1 MKLFKNIILIIVLIA
16 LAAGAYFYYQHTQQA
31 DPADTYRLA
40 KITQGE
46 IEQTVSAN
54 GTLNPV
60 TLVSVG
66 TQISGIVKKLYV
78 DFNDAVKKDQ
88 VLLEL
93 DNSLFMAQLS
103 QSQASVR
110 NNQASVE
117 LAQANE
123 KRIRQ
128 LYTQEFVSKQE
139 LDTAVQALKSAKAQ
153 LDSARGLLARDQ
165 TNLNFTIIRSPVSGV
180 VVDRVVDVGQ
190 TVAASFQTPTL
201 IKIAQDLSKMQINSS
216 FAEADIGNIKVGQVT
231 KFNVDAY
238 PNRNFEGV
246 VKQVR
251 LNPTNTSNVVTYD
264 VVISVDNNEQLLLP
278 GMTAYVNIGVAKR
291 EQAWLVPNAAL
302 RYKPKSDDNNA
313 DSAKKEA
320 RKNAN
325 GRKRGNKSGDLNTG
339 SIYILKDGKPLAVK
353 VHTGITDGRY
363 TEITSKDLNTHGIN
377 IGTQVIVAELQN
389 NGQTQSGGNMR
400 GPRMF

>member
-1 MKLFKNIILIIVLIA
+1 MKLFKNIILIIALIA
-16 LAAGAYFYYQHTQQA
+16 LSAAAYFYYQRTHQTN
-31 DPADTYRLA
+31 PADTYRLSE
-40 KITQGE
+40 ITQGD

-93 DNSLFMAQLS
+93 DNSLFMAQIS

-110 NNQASVE
+110 NNQAAVE

-128 LYTQEFVSKQE
+128 LYAQEYVSKQE
-139 LDTAVQALKSAKAQ
+139 LDTAVQVLKSAKAQ

-302 RYKPKSDDNNA
+302 RYKPKLDDNTA
-313 DSAKKEA
+313 DSAKNEP
-320 RKNAN
+320 RKNAS
-325 GRKRGNKSGDLNTG
+325 GRKKGNKGSDLNTG
-339 SIYILKDGKPLAVK
+339 SIYILKDGKPLAIK
-353 VHTGITDGRY
+353 VRTGITDGRY
-363 TEITSKDLNTHGIN
+363 TEITGQDLETHGIN
-377 IGTQVIVAELQN
+377 IGTQVIVAELQS
-389 NGQTQSGGNMR
+389 NGQAAGGNMR

>member
-16 LAAGAYFYYQHTQQA
+16 LAAGAYFYYQYTHQA

-40 KITQGE
+40 EITQGE

-93 DNSLFMAQLS
+93 DNSLFMAQIS

-139 LDTAVQALKSAKAQ
+139 LDTAAQALKSAKAQ

-302 RYKPKSDDNNA
+302 RYKPKSNDSNA

-325 GRKRGNKSGDLNTG
+325 GHKRGNKGGDLNTG

-363 TEITSKDLNTHGIN
+363 TEITGKDLNTHGIN